1 MTNESP
7 WQMRIEGALSAHF
20 FQPDGSSRPGTDWS
34 VGLRQGE
41 NVYPVMVRASLSED
55 MTKRARADTEYQG
68 QTVLG
73 YVSDLLAQG
82 WTPDQEGELVITIQN
97 PPGEAEPV
105 AENVA
110 ESVGDKPWWKF
121 W

>member
-1 MTNESP
+1 MTNQNQ
-7 WQMRIEGALSAHF
+7 WLRRIESGLSAHF

-34 VGLRQGE
+34 VSLKQGE
-41 NVYPVMVRASLSED
+41 NTYHVTVRAYLSED

-73 YVSDLLAQG
+73 YIDDLLAQG
-82 WTPDQEGELVITIQN
+82 WTPDQPGELEITIQN
-97 PPGEAEPV
+97 PTGELEREA
-105 AENVA
+105 
-110 ESVGDKPWWKF
+110 SKPWWKI

>member
-1 MTNESP
+1 MTNEAQWLIS
-7 WQMRIEGALSAHF
+7 IEGALSAHF

-34 VGLRQGE
+34 VALKQGE
-41 NVYPVMVRASLSED
+41 STYPVMVRAYLSED

-73 YVSDLLAQG
+73 YINDLLAQG
-82 WTPDQEGELVITIQN
+82 WTPDQEVELEITIQN
-97 PPGEAEPV
+97 PTGEE
-105 AENVA
+105 
-110 ESVGDKPWWKF
+110 ESEASKPWWRF

>member
-1 MTNESP
+1 MTNEDQ
-7 WQMRIEGALSAHF
+7 WLMRIAGALSAHF

-34 VGLRQGE
+34 VELKQGE
-41 NVYPVMVRASLSED
+41 RVYHVMVRAYLSED
-55 MTKRARADTEYQG
+55 MTKRARGDMEYQG

-82 WTPDQEGELVITIQN
+82 WTPEQGGELGITIQN
-97 PPGEAEPV
+97 PDGEE
-105 AENVA
+105 
-110 ESVGDKPWWKF
+110 ESAAGKPWWKF